1 MRGRDELEEDEFDFD
16 EYDLPRNTY
25 GEEEQQDGYDPAD
38 VLFVICVLVFR
49 APVALYPEPHPP
61 QRSGLRAVQQPL
73 VAHTSRITVS
83 IWRLATL
90 MFAGPCAFPHT
101 DHL

>member
-38 VLFVICVLVFR
+38 VLFVIPVSHSTLSLTHHSGQGFEQSNSRSSRTRR
-49 APVALYPEPHPP
+49 ASQSAFGA
-61 QRSGLRAVQQPL
+61 SPL
-73 VAHTSRITVS
+73 SC
-83 IWRLATL
+83 LL
-90 MFAGPCAFPHT
+90 PLCA
-101 DHL
+101 